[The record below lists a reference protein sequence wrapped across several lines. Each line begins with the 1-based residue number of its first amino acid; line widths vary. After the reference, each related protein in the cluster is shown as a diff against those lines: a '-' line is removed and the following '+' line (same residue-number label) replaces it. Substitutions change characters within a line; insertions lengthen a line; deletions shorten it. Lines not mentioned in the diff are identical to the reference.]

1 MAGFHEI
8 RFPDNI
14 AYGATGGPEFATTVV
29 ATGAGHEQRNANW
42 AEARG
47 RWDVGTGLKNQAQ
60 LDVLIAFF
68 RARKGRAYGF
78 RFKDW
83 TDFKAAGQ
91 LLGTGDEATTAFQL
105 VKRYLSGSAV
115 EKRTIAKPVAGTVR
129 IYFGGVEQLANWS
142 VDVAT
147 GLVTFATPPAQDIDI
162 TAEFEFDVPVR
173 FDTDHMAVTIET
185 YKLHHWQQIPIVE
198 LRA

>member
-1 MAGFHEI
+1 MTGFHET

-29 ATGAGHEQRNANW
+29 VTGAGHEQRNVNW

-83 TDFKAAGQ
+83 TDFKATDE
-91 LLGTGDEATTAFQL
+91 LLGTGDDSTNTFQL
-105 VKRYLSGSAV
+105 IKLYPSGSAV
-115 EKRTIAKPVAGTVR
+115 ESRTIAKPVAGMVQ
-129 IYFGGVEQLANWS
+129 IYFDGVEQLSDWS
-142 VDVAT
+142 VDVTT
-147 GLVTFATPPAQDIDI
+147 GIITFTTPPAQDVDV
-162 TAEFEFDVPVR
+162 TADFEFDVPVR
-173 FDTDHMAVTIET
+173 FDTDHMVVTIET
-185 YKLHHWQQIPIVE
+185 YKLHRWQQIPIVE
-198 LRA
+198 LRT